1 MHRRRLDQ
9 NFHAKNRNEKSIKG
23 SHTKAE
29 KPGIVNPKPHTQL
42 KPLDLDLKPTCSQAP
57 SGKRTRKISTIW
69 APSSEALFAH
79 RGKEVL
85 IDLHAKCLCA
95 EHNLGSTPIIY
106 TVGSHPSGKPDS
118 PCILIQ

>member
-42 KPLDLDLKPTCSQAP
+42 KPLDLDLKSHMFPGTLREEDEEDFDDL
-57 SGKRTRKISTIW
+57 GTKLRST
-69 APSSEALFAH
+69 
-79 RGKEVL
+79 V
-85 IDLHAKCLCA
+85 CA
-95 EHNLGSTPIIY
+95 
-106 TVGSHPSGKPDS
+106 
-118 PCILIQ
+118 